1 MKCVLSK
8 AGKFFQ
14 LILAI
19 GGISLL
25 LASCANTNE
34 KTANVNSAF
43 PINYNAGPER
53 LTLTGHTVLAAIIKS
68 EAAHRSAGF
77 VSGVVSGRLA
87 VRGSSR

>member
-1 MKCVLSK
+1 MNCVLSK
-8 AGKFFQ
+8 AGKFPQ

-43 PINYNAGPER
+43 PISYNTGARGFEARWPYGPAGY
-53 LTLTGHTVLAAIIKS
+53 H
-68 EAAHRSAGF
+68 
-77 VSGVVSGRLA
+77 
-87 VRGSSR
+87 